1 MSKKLSAE
9 IREEVLRLRAEGLDY
24 RQIGAALGIAHK
36 TAWNI
41 CNPKG
46 YRGHLDARLGKS
58 TEYTA
63 KYNRENKHKRYLAR
77 KNWEEANRHKRCE
90 KEARRRMN
98 KIKSEP
104 LVLTFCQK
112 WKMLQIYKD
121 AQEISQRT
129 GELHHVDHIVPLLG
143 KNVCGL
149 HVPWNLQILTA
160 SENCR
165 KSNMFKGE

>member
-1 MSKKLSAE
+1 MSRKLSTE

-24 RQIGAALGIAHK
+24 RQIGAALGISHK
-36 TAWNI
+36 SAWNI
-41 CNPKG
+41 CNPSG
-46 YRGHLDARLGKS
+46 YKTHNDKMRGVRS
-58 TEYTA
+58 EYTA
-63 KYNRENKHKRYLAR
+63 KYNRENKDKRRAWC
-77 KNWEEANRHKRCE
+77 KQWEEANRHKRCE
-90 KEARRRMN
+90 KEARRRVN

-112 WKMLQIYKD
+112 WKMLQIYKE
-121 AQEISQRT
+121 AQELSQTT
-129 GELHHVDHIVPLLG
+129 GELHHVDHVVPLLG

-165 KSNMFKGE
+165 KSNTFKGE